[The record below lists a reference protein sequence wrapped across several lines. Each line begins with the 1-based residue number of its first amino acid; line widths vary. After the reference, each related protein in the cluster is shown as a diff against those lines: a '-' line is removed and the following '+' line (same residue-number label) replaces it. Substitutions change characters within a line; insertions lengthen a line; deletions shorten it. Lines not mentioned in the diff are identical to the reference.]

1 MQEYKQHV
9 LVCDVVR
16 DDERH
21 CGDKGG
27 GDVKKKFAEVLAAN
41 DLRNDVY
48 LSSVGCTSQHG
59 LCEMDQASVIIYGV
73 DNQGTWYVADIKDVG
88 TLVNEHI
95 INGRIVSS
103 LLNEKMQVKI

>member
-16 DDERH
+16 DDVRH

-73 DNQGTWYVADIKDVG
+73 DNQGTWYVADIDDVG

-103 LLNEKMQVKI
+103 LLNEKMKVKI

>member
-1 MQEYKQHV
+1 MPEYKQHV

-16 DDERH
+16 D
-21 CGDKGG
+21 
-27 GDVKKKFAEVLAAN
+27 VKKKFAEDLAAN

-59 LCEMDQASVIIYGV
+59 LCQMDQASVIIYGV
-73 DNQGTWYVADIKDVG
+73 NNQGTWYVADVDDVE

-95 INGRIVSS
+95 KNGIIVSS
-103 LLNEKMQVKI
+103 LLNEKMKVKI

>member
-48 LSSVGCTSQHG
+48 LSIVGCTSQHG

>member
-103 LLNEKMQVKI
+103 LLNEKMKVKI

>member
-1 MQEYKQHV
+1 MPEFKQHV

-48 LSSVGCTSQHG
+48 HHNVFH
-59 LCEMDQASVIIYGV
+59 
-73 DNQGTWYVADIKDVG
+73 
-88 TLVNEHI
+88 
-95 INGRIVSS
+95 R
-103 LLNEKMQVKI
+103 LLRHHKPIHAVFPSNLF

>member
-1 MQEYKQHV
+1 MPEYKQHV

-48 LSSVGCTSQHG
+48 LSSVGCNDG
-59 LCEMDQASVIIYGV
+59 IDPCIGCGPEPY
-73 DNQGTWYVADIKDVG
+73 
-88 TLVNEHI
+88 
-95 INGRIVSS
+95 
-103 LLNEKMQVKI
+103 

>member
-1 MQEYKQHV
+1 MPEYKQHV

-16 DDERH
+16 DDEKH

-59 LCEMDQASVIIYGV
+59 LCQMDQASVIIYGV
-73 DNQGTWYVADIKDVG
+73 NNQGTWYVADVDDVE

-95 INGRIVSS
+95 KNGIIVSS
-103 LLNEKMQVKI
+103 LLNEKMKVKI

>member
-16 DDERH
+16 DDVRH

-73 DNQGTWYVADIKDVG
+73 DNQGTWYVADIDDVE

-95 INGRIVSS
+95 INGTIVSS
-103 LLNEKMQVKI
+103 LLNEKMKVKI

>member
-1 MQEYKQHV
+1 MPEFKQHV

-41 DLRNDVY
+41 DLRNYVY

-73 DNQGTWYVADIKDVG
+73 DQQGAWYVVDVDDVE
-88 TLVNEHI
+88 TLVSEHI
-95 INGRIVSS
+95 INETIVSS
-103 LLNEKMQVKI
+103 LLNEKMKVKI